1 MCYVQHA
8 TTTSSCCCSNCF
20 HCFFNRAVMRM
31 DGDTIEEALSQA
43 SDRSSDRME
52 VVSVALSVSA
62 FVAVVV
68 V

>member
-8 TTTSSCCCSNCF
+8 TTTSSCCCNNCF

-31 DGDTIEEALSQA
+31 VGDTIEEAISEA
-43 SDRSSDRME
+43 SDRSSDRIE

-62 FVAVVV
+62 FVVVV
-68 V
+68 AV